1 MAKITRNFLFIGF
14 LLLGLVPTIL
24 CIVFPPTYGLVEQE
38 SNNGLN
44 VTLNNWYKTR
54 EHPTIEMPKKIVA
67 SLQRNKLKSDQ
78 LFDSHFITTLQS
90 KNKALNIKLKQENK
104 LTANGSLYNMQ
115 GQHLQTT
122 IFSNSNFNISLNN
135 IGSNYYYLIIN
146 VEGNTYSKKIK
157 ITK

>member
-38 SNNGLN
+38 SNSGLN

-90 KNKALNIKLKQENK
+90 K
-104 LTANGSLYNMQ
+104 Y
-115 GQHLQTT
+115 
-122 IFSNSNFNISLNN
+122 
-135 IGSNYYYLIIN
+135 
-146 VEGNTYSKKIK
+146 
-157 ITK
+157 